1 MSETGTDIALRI
13 RVLNPQ
19 RQALGG
25 SVDLE
30 FTPQVSGATLNVKSA
45 DASKDIDV
53 SGLQRAPHG
62 LYQVTVTPSDV
73 FKPSS
78 QFVNVPASGF
88 NTVEFVID
96 TTGARR
102 SGSTGDGDGDDDI
115 CARVRVLNA
124 QNQPLGGTVD
134 VEFQPQVSGK
144 TKVVKSADASKD
156 IDVRGLQRTPQGL
169 YLVTVTPTD
178 VFVPTSKFVNI
189 PASGYSVETFVIDK
203 GGAQKFPP
211 QQLDPQTISTQ
222 LGVRLAGRPA
232 DGSQSTANGSPK
244 QVVWIDG
251 GDEVLVHLDSVNVRI
266 LPNALLVSVDL
277 ETDQTG
283 RTPLIVSLALSTGD
297 AAGLVAVTNE
307 LPQGNG
313 LLAARW
319 GPNLQA
325 AVWAS
330 LLGLAQDLSA
340 AQNGAP
346 RALNLAGGKLTLQA
360 GTPLQAPQRATPSRG
375 SP

>member
-1 MSETGTDIALRI
+1 MSDTDIDIALRI
-13 RVLNPQ
+13 RVLNPR

-30 FTPQVSGATLNVKSA
+30 FAPQVSGQTLN
-45 DASKDIDV
+45 
-53 SGLQRAPHG
+53 
-62 LYQVTVTPSDV
+62 
-73 FKPSS
+73 
-78 QFVNVPASGF
+78 
-88 NTVEFVID
+88 
-96 TTGARR
+96 
-102 SGSTGDGDGDDDI
+102 
-115 CARVRVLNA
+115 
-124 QNQPLGGTVD
+124 
-134 VEFQPQVSGK
+134 
-144 TKVVKSADASKD
+144 VKSADASKD

-169 YLVTVTPTD
+169 YLVTVTPAD
-178 VFVPTSKFVNI
+178 VFLPTSKFVKI
-189 PASGYSVETFVIDK
+189 PTSGFNVETFVIDK
-203 GGAQKFPP
+203 GAAQKFPP
-211 QQLDPQTISTQ
+211 QQLDAQTISTQ

-232 DGSQSTANGSPK
+232 DGSQSTANGSPQ
-244 QVVWIDG
+244 QVVWIDA
-251 GDEVLVHLDSVNVRI
+251 GDQVLVHLDSVTVRI
-266 LPNALLVSVDL
+266 LSNALLVSVDL

-297 AAGLVAVTNE
+297 AAGLLAVTNE

-340 AQNGAP
+340 TQNGVP
-346 RALNLAGGKLTLQA
+346 RALSLSGGKLTLQA
-360 GTPLQAPQRATPSRG
+360 GTPLQAPQGAPPSRG

>member
-1 MSETGTDIALRI
+1 MSDADIDIALRI

-30 FTPQVSGATLNVKSA
+30 FAPQVSGQTLN
-45 DASKDIDV
+45 
-53 SGLQRAPHG
+53 
-62 LYQVTVTPSDV
+62 
-73 FKPSS
+73 
-78 QFVNVPASGF
+78 
-88 NTVEFVID
+88 
-96 TTGARR
+96 
-102 SGSTGDGDGDDDI
+102 
-115 CARVRVLNA
+115 
-124 QNQPLGGTVD
+124 
-134 VEFQPQVSGK
+134 
-144 TKVVKSADASKD
+144 VKSADASKD

-169 YLVTVTPTD
+169 YLVTVTPAD
-178 VFVPTSKFVNI
+178 VFLPTSKFVKI
-189 PASGYSVETFVIDK
+189 PASGFNVETFVIDK
-203 GGAQKFPP
+203 GAAQKLPP
-211 QQLDPQTISTQ
+211 QQLDAQTISTQ

-232 DGSQSTANGSPK
+232 DGSQSKATGSSQ
-244 QVVWIDG
+244 QVVWIDAG
-251 GDEVLVHLDSVNVRI
+251 DSVTVRI
-266 LPNALLVSVDL
+266 LSNALLVSVDL

-297 AAGLVAVTNE
+297 AAGLLAVTNE

-319 GPNLQA
+319 GPSLQA

-340 AQNGAP
+340 AQNGVP
-346 RALNLAGGKLTLQA
+346 RALSLAGGKLTLQA
-360 GTPLQAPQRATPSRG
+360 GTPLQAPQGAPPSRG